1 MATLSRIRG
10 VDAARAVAI
19 VGMVVIHVQ
28 PPEVGAGLAAT
39 LYRLPY
45 GRASVLFAVLAGVGV
60 SLLAGDR
67 SPARRRSARRRIAY
81 RAAILFPLGLAL
93 QELSHGIAVILQY
106 HAVYFLIAAAA
117 IALSDRLLLGAA
129 LALTALSPVLL
140 VVLRMMEPG
149 LFEGGGSPTD
159 PGGLLAALLLVG
171 YYPAVTWVPPVLFGM
186 WVGRRDLRSAPVR
199 RALVTGGAAVAAA
212 AYAGSAL
219 ATARWG
225 AVEATDPSWRALL
238 LSGGH
243 TEMPPSLVGAS
254 AVAVAVLGGALLLC
268 DRLPRATWPAVALG
282 QLAFTVYVA
291 HLILLDRAEQVLRRE
306 TIGGAV
312 GAIAVFAVVTAAGAV
327 AWRAVFARGP
337 LEALLH
343 LRAGGR
349 PPPSPSLPAPEE
361 ARSAPR

>member
-1 MATLSRIRG
+1 M
-10 VDAARAVAI
+10 DAARAVAI
-19 VGMVVIHVQ
+19 IGMVVIHVQ
-28 PPEVGAGLAAT
+28 PPETGAGLAAT

-45 GRASVLFAVLAGVGV
+45 GKASVLFAVLAGVGV
-60 SLLAGDR
+60 SLLAGDG

-129 LALTALSPVLL
+129 LALTALSPVML
-140 VVLRMMEPG
+140 VVLRMTEPG
-149 LFEGGGSPTD
+149 LFEGGGAPTD

-186 WVGRRDLRSAPVR
+186 WVGRRDLRAGR
-199 RALVTGGAAVAAA
+199 IRWQLVVGGAAGAAVA
-212 AYAGSAL
+212 YSGSAL

-225 AVEATDPSWRALL
+225 SVDATNPSWRALL

-243 TEMPPSLVGAS
+243 TEMPPSIVGAS
-254 AVAVAVLGGALLLC
+254 AVSVAVLGAALLLC
-268 DRLPRATWPAVALG
+268 DRLPRVTWPAVALG

-291 HLILLDRAEQVLRRE
+291 HLVLLDRSEGVLRRE

-312 GAIAVFAVVTAAGAV
+312 AAVAVFAVVTAAGAV

-343 LRAGGR
+343 LRLGR
-349 PPPSPSLPAPEE
+349 APPPAPPLPAREE
-361 ARSAPR
+361 ATSSTPR